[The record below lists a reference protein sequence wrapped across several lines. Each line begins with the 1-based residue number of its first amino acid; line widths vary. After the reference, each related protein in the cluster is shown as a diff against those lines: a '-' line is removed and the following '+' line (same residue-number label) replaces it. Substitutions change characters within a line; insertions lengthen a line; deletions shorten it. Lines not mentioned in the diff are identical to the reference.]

1 LIPVL
6 AAFFVSIVVI
16 TLILRVGRAMPLDHP
31 NYRSLHSSPIP
42 RVGGIGVMCGV
53 TVGWLLGNGLGLGGM
68 LATALGLAAV
78 SLIDDF
84 RGLPVALRF
93 AVQFAAAFLLVEIV
107 LPAGSGVVA
116 SGVAI
121 VAVVWAVNLYNFM
134 DGSDGLAGGMAL
146 LGFGAFGVA
155 AAMGQDWTLALAA
168 WTVAAAAGG
177 FLLFNFHPA
186 RVFLGD
192 AGSVPLG
199 FVAAAL
205 GLAGMVR
212 EIWPIWFPLLV
223 FSPFIVDSTT
233 TLFRRLL
240 RGEKVWQAHH
250 EHYYQRM
257 VRSGIGHRDTALIWY
272 AVMLASGLS
281 ACMALALPRTGQLA
295 VLGGWAVFYAM
306 AGAAVERR
314 WSAYLSS
321 VRDDRDGE

>member
-1 LIPVL
+1 MIPVL
-6 AAFFVSIVVI
+6 VALLVSIAVI
-16 TLILRVGRAMPLDHP
+16 ALILRVGRAMPLDHP

-53 TVGWLLGNGLGLGGM
+53 AAGWLLANGPGLGVVLT
-68 LATALGLAAV
+68 TALGLSAV

-93 AVQFAAAFLLVEIV
+93 AVQFAAAYVLVDVV
-107 LPAGSGVVA
+107 LPAGSGWLV
-116 SGVAI
+116 SGIAI
-121 VAVVWAVNLYNFM
+121 LVVVWTCNLYNFM

-146 LGFGAFGVA
+146 FGFGAYGVA
-155 AAMGQDWTLALAA
+155 ASMGQDWTLAVAA
-168 WTVAAAAGG
+168 WTVAAAAAG

-223 FSPFIVDSTT
+223 FSPFLVDATT

-240 RGEKVWQAHH
+240 RGEKVWHAHH

-257 VRSGIGHRDTALIWY
+257 VRSGLGHRDTALIWY
-272 AVMLASGLS
+272 AVMLSSGLT
-281 ACMALALPRTGQLA
+281 ACVALALPRTGQAAAL
-295 VLGGWAVFYAM
+295 VGWAAFYAT

-314 WSAYLSS
+314 WSRYLNS
-321 VRDDRDGE
+321 VRGDRDGE